1 MIFAIYTP
9 KTPCQPL
16 EANLKPIFV
25 ISLLYVSIAVVLNR
39 GAAAPWGAICFL

>member
-25 ISLLYVSIAVVLNR
+25 IYLLYVSIVNESKQIIYHIDLK
-39 GAAAPWGAICFL
+39 I